1 MVQVRVSCEMQR
13 LSHPDACT
21 WAASSP
27 PVGWFSMSQTT
38 RASLETAPTDWM
50 WPRLR
55 CRAHSPLLLR
65 STNQIVE
72 IMINILQNLK
82 RARNRS
88 FRFVLTGTRN
98 RASRCPASPATP
110 WDTHKDLTWTW
121 DCSSPMCMTTLP
133 VRRRENASSGV
144 RMNNAS
150 IEQGSTCSSDEPR
163 QS

>member
-21 WAASSP
+21 RAASSP
-27 PVGWFSMSQTT
+27 PVGWFSISQTT

-98 RASRCPASPATP
+98 RASRCPASPLGDFSTRISRGP
-110 WDTHKDLTWTW
+110 GIVP
-121 DCSSPMCMTTLP
+121 SPMCMTTLP